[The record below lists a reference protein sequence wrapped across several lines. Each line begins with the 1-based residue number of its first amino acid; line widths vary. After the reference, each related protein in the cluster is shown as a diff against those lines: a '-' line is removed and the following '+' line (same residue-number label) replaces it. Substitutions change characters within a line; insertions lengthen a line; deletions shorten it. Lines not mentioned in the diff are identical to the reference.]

1 MTVLAL
7 LAALIL
13 EQVRPLNDRSVLS
26 KWMYS
31 AIDGLEDLLNAGD
44 HHHGV
49 AAWWLITIPVL
60 AAALLIYYLLAHLS
74 LALAW
79 AANVGVLYL
88 TMGFRQFSHHFT
100 HVQGA
105 LSRGDVMEARR
116 LLKVWRGRPTDDLNS
131 GEVARLAIEEALV
144 ASYRHVFGV
153 MFWFVLLPGPS
164 GAILYR
170 LALSLKGRWGEK
182 LGPEHGRFGTFAL
195 EAAKWI
201 DWVPLRLTAMA
212 FAVVGNFEDAVYCWR
227 NQAGRWRDSEA
238 GIVLAAGA
246 GAIGVKLGNP
256 VREGFSSAGPALDER
271 IEIGT
276 GEDADAAFLS
286 STVGLV
292 WRALVL
298 WMLLLAMFEV
308 ATWVS

>member
-1 MTVLAL
+1 
-7 LAALIL
+7 
-13 EQVRPLNDRSVLS
+13 
-26 KWMYS
+26 
-31 AIDGLEDLLNAGD
+31 
-44 HHHGV
+44 
-49 AAWWLITIPVL
+49 
-60 AAALLIYYLLAHLS
+60 
-74 LALAW
+74 
-79 AANVGVLYL
+79 
-88 TMGFRQFSHHFT
+88 
-100 HVQGA
+100 
-105 LSRGDVMEARR
+105 
-116 LLKVWRGRPTDDLNS
+116 LNS
-131 GEVARLAIEEALV
+131 AEVARLAIEEALV

-153 MFWFVLLPGPS
+153 MFWFVLLPGPT

-170 LALSLKGRWGEK
+170 LALSLKGRWGGK

-195 EAAKWI
+195 VAAKWI

-227 NQAGRWRDSEA
+227 NQAGRWRDAET

-298 WMLLLAMFEV
+298 WMLLLTMFEV